1 MKFGEH
7 LVRRNLIKESVLH
20 EGLGIQRY
28 KKERLGRIL
37 RDLGH
42 LDQSILNRELRL
54 HLKPIFHTD
63 AQALKTPE
71 GVLLNREKQIWA
83 EERQVVLQN
92 ESPEKITVL
101 SKDFRDEIIE
111 DVEKRFRKRC
121 DLCCVKDEV
130 FDYLRGQNQ
139 PSVTPKLIADT
150 RENDDQRV
158 AKTEAYTSLFR
169 DALLH
174 AQKQTA
180 SDIHFEPTRE
190 GIDIRFR
197 VFGDM
202 TKPWKQLPIEHRQS
216 FMNEVK
222 RLSNLSIAI
231 SGKPQDGRISF
242 KSWNL
247 DVRANLLPTLYGEK
261 IVLRLLDLKQE
272 FQLSALGLEED
283 VLEDLKSTLNFKNGV
298 VLISGPTG
306 SGKTTT
312 LYTLLSAIDRKMK
325 NIVTLEDPVEYGLDG
340 INQVKIDRKMSF
352 NDALRSVLRQDPD
365 VILVGEVRDPETAD
379 LCFKAAA
386 TGHLV
391 LSTIHANGAAEVI
404 TRLMNL
410 GVEPYMIESNLR
422 FSAAQRLVK
431 SLCPL
436 CSKNLSSESEKDP
449 EVMQL
454 VASLGSPENFRT
466 KGSGCDACRE
476 GVTGRVAL
484 LEYMRKDDVKDYVAS
499 DLKNIPKLTQSL
511 KEAALRK
518 SKAGS
523 IDVKEVFH
531 VA

>member
-7 LVRRNLIKESVLH
+7 LVRRNLIKESALH
-20 EGLGIQRY
+20 ESLGIQRY
-28 KKERLGRIL
+28 KKEKLGRLL

-42 LDQSILNRELRL
+42 LDQATLNRELRI
-54 HLKPIFHTD
+54 HLKPILHSD
-63 AQALKTPE
+63 VQALKTQGTLTDPAKKQWTDE
-71 GVLLNREKQIWA
+71 RHILLQTET
-83 EERQVVLQN
+83 
-92 ESPEKITVL
+92 PEKIVVL
-101 SKDFRDEIIE
+101 SKDFRDEVLE
-111 DVEKRFRKRC
+111 DIEKRFRKVGE
-121 DLCCVKDEV
+121 LLCVKDDV
-130 FDYLRGQNQ
+130 FDYLKERTE
-139 PSVTPKLIADT
+139 PHATPKLKMEVS
-150 RENDDQRV
+150 ENDDQRI
-158 AKTEAYTSLFR
+158 AKMEAYTSLFR

-174 AQKQTA
+174 AQKEKA

-190 GIDIRFR
+190 GVDIRFR

-202 TKPWKQLPIEHRQS
+202 TKPWKQLPIAHRQS
-216 FMNEVK
+216 FLNEIK

-242 KSWNL
+242 KTWNL
-247 DVRANLLPTLYGEK
+247 DIRANLLPTLYGEK
-261 IVLRLLDLKQE
+261 IVLRLLDLKRE
-272 FQLSALGLEED
+272 FELSALGLEED
-283 VLEDLKSTLNFKNGV
+283 VLEDLKGTLNFKNGV

-340 INQVKIDRKMSF
+340 INQVKIDRKVSF
-352 NDALRSVLRQDPD
+352 HEALRSVLRQDPD
-365 VILVGEVRDPETAD
+365 VILVGEVRDQETAD

-431 SLCPL
+431 TLCPQ
-436 CSKNLSSESEKDP
+436 CSKSLSSESEQDP
-449 EVMQL
+449 NVMKL
-454 VASLGSPENFRT
+454 VASLGSSEEFRT
-466 KGSGCDACRE
+466 KGEGCKACRE
-476 GVTGRVAL
+476 GVTGRAAL
-484 LEYMRKDDVKDYVAS
+484 LEYMRKDDIRDYVSS
-499 DLKNIPKLTQSL
+499 DLKQVPKLTQSL

-518 SKAGS
+518 SKIGS

>member
-7 LVRRNLIKESVLH
+7 LVRRNLIKESVVH

-28 KKERLGRIL
+28 KKDRLGRIL

-42 LDQSILNRELRL
+42 IDQSILNRELKL
-54 HLKPIFHTD
+54 HLKPIFHAD
-63 AQALKTPE
+63 HQNLKLSE
-71 GVLLNREKQIWA
+71 AVLKDHQKQKWA
-83 EERQVVLQN
+83 DERQVLIQT
-92 ESPEKITVL
+92 ETPEKIILL
-101 SKDFRDEIIE
+101 SKDYRDEVVE
-111 DVEKRFRKRC
+111 DVEKSFRKAC
-121 DLCCVKDEV
+121 ELLCVKEDV
-130 FDYLRGQNQ
+130 FDYLKEKTHPAAAQ
-139 PSVTPKLIADT
+139 KLIVES

-169 DALLH
+169 DALLQ
-174 AQKQTA
+174 AQKQSA

-202 TKPWKQLPIEHRQS
+202 TKPWKQLSLEHRQS

-222 RLSNLSIAI
+222 RLSNLSIAV

-261 IVLRLLDLKQE
+261 IVLRLLDLKRE

-283 VLEDLKSTLNFKNGV
+283 VLEDLKSTLHFKNGV

-340 INQVKIDRKMSF
+340 INQVKIDRKLSF

-422 FSAAQRLVK
+422 YSAAQRLVK
-431 SLCPL
+431 SICPK
-436 CSKNLSSESEKDP
+436 CSPSLSSAHDNDP
-449 EVMQL
+449 DVMKL
-454 VASLGSPENFRT
+454 VATLGSPENFRT
-466 KGSGCDACRE
+466 KGVGCEACRE
-476 GVTGRVAL
+476 GITGRVAL
-484 LEYMRKDDVKDYVAS
+484 LEYMRKEEIKEYLS
-499 DLKNIPKLTQSL
+499 TELKTTPKLVQSL
-511 KEAALRK
+511 REAALRK
-518 SKAGS
+518 SRAGT
-523 IDVKEVFH
+523 IDVKEVSY

>member
-1 MKFGEH
+1 MRFGEH
-7 LVRRNLIKESVLH
+7 LVRRNIVKESALH
-20 EGLGIQRY
+20 EALGIQRY
-28 KKERLGRIL
+28 KKEKIGRIL

-42 LDQSILNRELRL
+42 IDQVHLNRELRI
-54 HLKPIFHTD
+54 HLKPALHSD
-63 AQALKTPE
+63 LQALQLPKE
-71 GVLLNREKQIWA
+71 GVNDRAKRAWCDERNILIQLDSEKM
-83 EERQVVLQN
+83 V
-92 ESPEKITVL
+92 VL
-101 SKDFRDEIIE
+101 SKDFRDEVLE
-111 DVEKRFRKRC
+111 DIEKRFRKVGEI
-121 DLCCVKDEV
+121 LCVKEDV
-130 FDYLRGQNQ
+130 FDYLKDRTQ
-139 PSVTPKLIADT
+139 PAATSRLTIEQK
-150 RENDDQRV
+150 ENDDQRV
-158 AKTEAYTSLFR
+158 AKAEAYTSLFR
-169 DALLH
+169 DALLQ
-174 AQKQTA
+174 AQKQDA
-180 SDIHFEPTRE
+180 SDIHFEPTRD

-197 VFGDM
+197 IYGDM
-202 TKPWKQLPIEHRQS
+202 TKPWKQLSIEHRQS

-261 IVLRLLDLKQE
+261 IVLRLLDLKRE
-272 FQLSALGLEED
+272 FHLEALGLEDD
-283 VLEDLKSTLNFKNGV
+283 VLEDLKSTLQFKNGV

-340 INQVKIDRKMSF
+340 INQVKIDRKLSF
-352 NDALRSVLRQDPD
+352 HDALRSVLRQDPD
-365 VILVGEVRDPETAD
+365 VILVGEVRDQETAD

-404 TRLMNL
+404 TRLLNL

-431 SLCPL
+431 SICEK
-436 CSKNLSSESEKDP
+436 CSQAISCDCEKTSDL
-449 EVMQL
+449 MKL
-454 VASLGSPENFRT
+454 LASIGSREHFRT
-466 KGSGCDACRE
+466 KGSGCAACRE

-484 LEYMRKDDVKDYVAS
+484 LEYMRKDEIKDYVSS
-499 DLKNIPKLTQSL
+499 DLKNTPKLVQSL
-511 KEAALRK
+511 KDAALRK
-518 SKAGS
+518 SMAGV

>member
-7 LVRRNLIKESVLH
+7 LVRRNLAKDGVIH
-20 EGLGIQRY
+20 EALGIQRY
-28 KKERLGRIL
+28 KKQLLGRIL

-42 LDQSILNRELRL
+42 IDQTTLNRELKL
-54 HLKPIFHTD
+54 HLKPVLHTD
-63 AQALKTPE
+63 VQTLKVDGE
-71 GVLLNREKQIWA
+71 SLKDREKENWASLKGVLVQKDTAEKL
-83 EERQVVLQN
+83 V
-92 ESPEKITVL
+92 VL
-101 SKDFRDEIIE
+101 SKDYRDEVIE
-111 DVEKRFRKRC
+111 EAEKNYRKAC
-121 DLCCVKDEV
+121 ELLCVKEEV
-130 FDYLRGQNQ
+130 FDYLKNQ
-139 PSVTPKLIADT
+139 TQKSSASRFSMET
-150 RENDDQRV
+150 RESDDQRV
-158 AKTEAYTSLFR
+158 AKAEAYTALFR

-174 AQKQTA
+174 AQKQNA
-180 SDIHFEPTRE
+180 SDIHFEPTRD
-190 GIDIRFR
+190 GVDIRFR
-197 VFGDM
+197 IFGDM
-202 TKPWKQLPIEHRQS
+202 SKPWKQLPLEHRQS

-261 IVLRLLDLKQE
+261 IVLRLLDLKRE
-272 FQLSALGLEED
+272 FHLSALGLEAD
-283 VLEDLKSTLNFKNGV
+283 ILEDLKTTLDFKNGV

-312 LYTLLSAIDRKMK
+312 LYTLLSGIDRKMK

-340 INQVKIDRKMSF
+340 INQVKIDRKLSF

-365 VILVGEVRDPETAD
+365 VILVGEVRDQETAD

-410 GVEPYMIESNLR
+410 KVEPYMIESNLR

-431 SLCPL
+431 SICPK
-436 CSKNLSSESEKDP
+436 CSKTLSNDSEKDP
-449 EVMQL
+449 DLMKL
-454 VASLGSPENFRT
+454 LASLGTHDGFRM
-466 KGSGCDACRE
+466 KGSGCELCRE

-484 LEYMRKDDVKDYVAS
+484 LEYMRKDEIKDYLAS
-499 DLKNIPKLTQSL
+499 DLKNSPKLVQSL
-511 KEAALRK
+511 KDAAIRK
-518 SKAGS
+518 ARAGS
-523 IDVKEVFH
+523 IDVKEVHH